1 METIVFA
8 GAGSMA
14 EALIHGWVKEG
25 VVLPKSIYVM
35 NKSDQQKL
43 QRLADTYGV
52 QIVCGSRDIVKKA
65 DCLILAMKPKDIQ
78 HAMED
83 LAPFLPSNTAILSVV
98 AGVSMNTIEASL
110 GKRPIAR
117 IMPNT
122 SATIGMSATGVAFNP
137 SVTSS
142 LKDEFMHMLEAIGL
156 VIEVQ
161 EDELHAV
168 TALSGSGP
176 AYLYYLVEAFEQAG
190 MKFGLNQEVVR
201 KLAVQTIAGAA
212 EMLKQSSEEP
222 TELRRKVTS
231 PGGTTEAGIQALEKY
246 HFIDAIDA
254 CIQNAEAKSRELASI
269 KTK

>member
-1 METIVFA
+1 VETIVFA

-83 LAPFLPSNTAILSVV
+83 FVPFLPSHTAILSVV
-98 AGVSMNTIEASL
+98 AGVSMNTIEESL

-122 SATIGMSATGVAFNP
+122 SATIGMSATGVAFNQ
-137 SVTSS
+137 SVTST
-142 LKDEFMHMLEAIGL
+142 LKLEFMHMLEAIGL

-176 AYLYYLVEAFEQAG
+176 ASLLFSRS
-190 MKFGLNQEVVR
+190 FR
-201 KLAVQTIAGAA
+201 
-212 EMLKQSSEEP
+212 
-222 TELRRKVTS
+222 TS
-231 PGGTTEAGIQALEKY
+231 RYEIRFKPRCRT
-246 HFIDAIDA
+246 
-254 CIQNAEAKSRELASI
+254 
-269 KTK
+269 